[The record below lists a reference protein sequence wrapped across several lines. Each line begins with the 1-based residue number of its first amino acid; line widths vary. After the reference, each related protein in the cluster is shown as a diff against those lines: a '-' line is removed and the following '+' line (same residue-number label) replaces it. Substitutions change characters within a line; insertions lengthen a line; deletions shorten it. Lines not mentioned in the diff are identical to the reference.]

1 LAQPAI
7 LYRFH
12 INLSDIDQGI
22 YKAFDLRL
30 AMHPSE
36 SNAYL
41 LTRLIAYVLNDREF
55 LEFAAEGLGDPDAP
69 GINATTPNGEILL
82 WIEIGNPSAKKLHKA
97 AKAAR
102 HVKVYTYKD
111 PETLLKDI
119 RANKVYHAETIEIFS
134 LNPKVLENLASR
146 LERKNNWDILLH
158 EGTLN
163 ISIGDF
169 VEVTELVKHQ
179 A

>member
-1 LAQPAI
+1 VAQPSV

-12 INLSDIDQGI
+12 INLSDIERGI
-22 YKAFDLRL
+22 YKSFDLRL

-36 SNAYL
+36 SHAYL
-41 LTRLIAYVLNDREF
+41 LTRLIAYILNDREY
-55 LEFAAEGLGDPDAP
+55 LEFAPEGLGDPDAP

-102 HVKVYTYKD
+102 AVKVYTYKD
-111 PETLLKDI
+111 PETLLKEI
-119 RANKVYHAETIEIFS
+119 RTNKVFHAESIEVYS
-134 LNPKVLENLASR
+134 LNAKVLENLANR
-146 LERKNNWDILLH
+146 LERKNTWDLLIH
-158 EGTLN
+158 EGALT
-163 ISIGDF
+163 ISIGDY